1 MTSQTQSRATTGD
14 ERASRTATPT
24 DGTTTPTDT
33 ARAIASDAGDRMA
46 DAVGTVRS
54 TVEVVG
60 SRMPEVIDTVR
71 DGAIEGA
78 RTIQSMPDP
87 TQRLLAAFSL
97 GLGVGLSIAG
107 APRLLVV
114 ATLAPAMIVAATVI
128 GGPDARI
135 RKPA

>member
-1 MTSQTQSRATTGD
+1 MTSQTESRSTTSD
-14 ERASRTATPT
+14 ERTPRV
-24 DGTTTPTDT
+24 TTPGDT

-78 RTIQSMPDP
+78 KTIQSMPDP
-87 TQRLLAAFSL
+87 TQRLLAAFSVGL
-97 GLGVGLSIAG
+97 GLGLSIAG
-107 APRLLVV
+107 APRLLVI
-114 ATLAPAMIVAATVI
+114 ATLAPAMVVAATFI
-128 GGPDARI
+128 SGPESG
-135 RKPA
+135 RKQGA

>member
-1 MTSQTQSRATTGD
+1 MTSQTQSRANSSD
-14 ERASRTATPT
+14 QRTS
-24 DGTTTPTDT
+24 GTTTPTDT

-54 TVEVVG
+54 TVGDVG

-78 RTIQSMPDP
+78 RTLQSMPDP
-87 TQRLLAAFSL
+87 TQRLVAAFSL

-128 GGPDARI
+128 WGPEARI